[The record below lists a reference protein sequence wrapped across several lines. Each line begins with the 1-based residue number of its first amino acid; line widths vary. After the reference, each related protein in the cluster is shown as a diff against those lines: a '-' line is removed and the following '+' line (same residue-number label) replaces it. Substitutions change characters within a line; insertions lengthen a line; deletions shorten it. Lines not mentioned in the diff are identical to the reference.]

1 MKRIGFLCLF
11 CFWNTIAFGQG
22 EVPRPDVASQ
32 THCAIPDDDKA
43 IRAIAD
49 EWKNQY
55 NRGNASEVASLYTDD
70 AYYLTQHFVTG
81 IVHPRDQIRAY
92 VERGV
97 DARYRVDSIEVLA
110 TDCSGDL
117 GYAVARYKST
127 NGTEKAIGVNLVVL
141 RKISGKWAIVAHES
155 AVPDPASAIQ
165 HLDSETR

>member
-22 EVPRPDVASQ
+22 ELPRPDSARQ
-32 THCAIPDDDKA
+32 TRGSIPADDKA

-55 NRGNASEVASLYTDD
+55 NRGSAAQVASLYTDD
-70 AYYLTQHFVTG
+70 AYYLTQHCVTG

-92 VERGV
+92 VQRGV

-110 TDCSGDL
+110 TGCSGDL
-117 GYAVARYKST
+117 GYALTGYEST
-127 NGTEKAIGVNLVVL
+127 NGA
-141 RKISGKWAIVAHES
+141 
-155 AVPDPASAIQ
+155 
-165 HLDSETR
+165 

>member
-55 NRGNASEVASLYTDD
+55 DRGSASEVASLYTDD

-97 DARYRVDSIEVLA
+97 PVTGSIPSRSSPPIAQA
-110 TDCSGDL
+110 TSGMRL
-117 GYAVARYKST
+117 RAT
-127 NGTEKAIGVNLVVL
+127 NRRMAP
-141 RKISGKWAIVAHES
+141 RR
-155 AVPDPASAIQ
+155 P
-165 HLDSETR
+165 